1 VTALKPHPVVS
12 LYAVKRT
19 VDVLGFKLHHVE
31 RTRVTVRPWPKLD
44 INCPVRSDRSR
55 KRAWEYFSQP
65 PPWWL
70 HYCTSTLPVRE
81 W

>member
-1 VTALKPHPVVS
+1 MTALQPHPVVS
-12 LYAVKRT
+12 LYAVERT

-31 RTRVTVRPWPKLD
+31 RTRVTVRHGFWLWPKLD
-44 INCPVRSDRSR
+44 IYCPVRSDRSR
-55 KRAWEYFSQP
+55 ERALEYFRQR

-70 HYCTSTLPVRE
+70 HDCVPE